1 MTLNPVGAPACVRC
15 NTPLPASSAVDPPAM
30 PITADPSAMP
40 ITADPSAMP
49 RADDPACPASVP
61 RYGSASRTPPVSPGF
76 ASGATFRPAGLPP
89 TGPPPG
95 ARPPARPQPG
105 AARSAAQG
113 RPGPST
119 SAGPEPGGPAAP
131 DAPGPRPSP
140 ADRLGPGLAAP
151 PRAAPGSSRAA
162 AASVQPPGYGLA
174 DPPPASPVASS
185 PAEPELR
192 RARRRIAIAGVA
204 TSALVL
210 AGGGAALWLTR
221 PHYVD
226 TAAVGRT
233 VGAELSTRLGQRVL
247 VRCDG
252 SPRRQAGETFR
263 CTATDATGTR
273 RTVTVTLLDDAGR
286 YRWQLG
292 RDR

>member
-1 MTLNPVGAPACVRC
+1 M
-15 NTPLPASSAVDPPAM
+15 
-30 PITADPSAMP
+30 
-40 ITADPSAMP
+40 
-49 RADDPACPASVP
+49 
-61 RYGSASRTPPVSPGF
+61 PPVSPGF

-105 AARSAAQG
+105 AAQPAAQG
-113 RPGPST
+113 RTGPST
-119 SAGPEPGGPAAP
+119 SAGPGPGGPAASG
-131 DAPGPRPSP
+131 APGPRPSR
-140 ADRLGPGLAAP
+140 ADRLGGLAAP

-162 AASVQPPGYGLA
+162 AASVQPAGYRPA
-174 DPPPASPVASS
+174 DPPPSTVAAS

-192 RARRRIAIAGVA
+192 RARRRIAVAGVA

-247 VRCDG
+247 VHCDG
-252 SPRRQAGETFR
+252 SPRRRAGETFR
-263 CTATDATGTR
+263 CTATDAAGTR

-286 YRWQLG
+286 YHWQLG
-292 RDR
+292 A